1 MNSTEHELIIIGG
14 GPAGL
19 SAGIYSA
26 RDRLNTLLIEK
37 GAFGGQIVNAEV
49 VENFPGFPDGISGY
63 ELIELMHKQAE
74 KFGLKTLLAEVTGL
88 EIQGERKVVKTTE
101 GNFTTKAVIIAGG
114 SERQKLDVP
123 GEKEFAGRGV
133 SYCATCDGAFFQDV
147 PVAVIGGGNSAIMEA
162 LHLTKFASKVIIIHR
177 RDQLRATPI
186 LQERASAEPK
196 IEYIWNATIDE
207 IQGEDL
213 VKRLKLNNVKTGAK
227 STLDVGGVFVSVGL
241 IPNTGYLKGILKLDN
256 FGHIIT
262 NNKLE
267 TDIPGIYAAG
277 DIRFDSG
284 RQTITAAGDGAT
296 TAIFARRW
304 LTE

>member
-1 MNSTEHELIIIGG
+1 MIIIGG

-114 SERQKLDVP
+114 S
-123 GEKEFAGRGV
+123 
-133 SYCATCDGAFFQDV
+133 
-147 PVAVIGGGNSAIMEA
+147 
-162 LHLTKFASKVIIIHR
+162 
-177 RDQLRATPI
+177 
-186 LQERASAEPK
+186 
-196 IEYIWNATIDE
+196 
-207 IQGEDL
+207 
-213 VKRLKLNNVKTGAK
+213 
-227 STLDVGGVFVSVGL
+227 
-241 IPNTGYLKGILKLDN
+241 
-256 FGHIIT
+256 
-262 NNKLE
+262 
-267 TDIPGIYAAG
+267 
-277 DIRFDSG
+277 
-284 RQTITAAGDGAT
+284 
-296 TAIFARRW
+296 
-304 LTE
+304 

>member
-1 MNSTEHELIIIGG
+1 
-14 GPAGL
+14 
-19 SAGIYSA
+19 
-26 RDRLNTLLIEK
+26 
-37 GAFGGQIVNAEV
+37 
-49 VENFPGFPDGISGY
+49 
-63 ELIELMHKQAE
+63 
-74 KFGLKTLLAEVTGL
+74 
-88 EIQGERKVVKTTE
+88 
-101 GNFTTKAVIIAGG
+101 
-114 SERQKLDVP
+114 
-123 GEKEFAGRGV
+123 
-133 SYCATCDGAFFQDV
+133 
-147 PVAVIGGGNSAIMEA
+147 MEA

-267 TDIPGIYAAG
+267 TEIPGIYAAG